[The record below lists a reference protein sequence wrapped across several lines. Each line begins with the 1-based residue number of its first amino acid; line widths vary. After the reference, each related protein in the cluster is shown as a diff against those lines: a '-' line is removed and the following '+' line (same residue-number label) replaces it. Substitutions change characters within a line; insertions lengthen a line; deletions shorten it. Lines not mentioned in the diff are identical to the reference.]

1 MNNRFW
7 LLTARAASLLA
18 AAAIVAVL
26 VLYPRLVA
34 ADSASVPHG
43 FLAVMLMGIS
53 AAWVHGFGFIPEHR
67 LLRIVFSPI
76 IAWPLIALGAWGVF
90 FR

>member
-1 MNNRFW
+1 MNKRFW
-7 LLTARAASLLA
+7 LMSARAASLLA
-18 AAAIVAVL
+18 AACIVAVL

-43 FLAVMLMGIS
+43 FLAVMLTPL
-53 AAWVHGFGFIPEHR
+53 V
-67 LLRIVFSPI
+67 
-76 IAWPLIALGAWGVF
+76 AWPLITLGAWGVF